1 MKILKKLVEE
11 VALQQHIPKKIP
23 EEGSLA
29 TRNLE
34 RLITF
39 YKITGPYSWNT
50 EFLF

>member
-11 VALQQHIPKKIP
+11 VALQQHTKIP

-39 YKITGPYSWNT
+39 CKITGPYSWKT